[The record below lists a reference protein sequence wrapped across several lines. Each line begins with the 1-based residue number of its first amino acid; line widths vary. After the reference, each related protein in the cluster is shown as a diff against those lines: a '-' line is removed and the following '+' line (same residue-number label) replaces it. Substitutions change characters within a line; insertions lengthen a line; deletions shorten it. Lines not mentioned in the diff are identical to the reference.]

1 LYKAKRSY
9 PEGQESIMPSRP
21 IDCLK
26 SLDQTCNFQSFRLAA
41 AQSKKNKE
49 MASSFKITKEFVSID
64 E

>member
-1 LYKAKRSY
+1 
-9 PEGQESIMPSRP
+9 MPSRP

-41 AQSKKNKE
+41 DKKKEKE